1 MPGVPFARVR
11 LCKMEGSIMN
21 PERQRTREGVL
32 FLVLFALTIPAA
44 NWLIGHVGTTCV
56 PQGPCLVPVAPGLM
70 APSGVTMVGIA
81 LVLRDLVQR
90 RLGTAISAL
99 AVLVGSGLSALYAP
113 ATLVLASASAFLL
126 SELADLAVYTPL
138 ARRRLVAAVIASS
151 CAGLVVD
158 SIVFLWLAF
167 GSLDFLAGQVV
178 GKAWMVLLS
187 IPLVAWLRR
196 RDERLG
202 IMPA

>member
-1 MPGVPFARVR
+1 
-11 LCKMEGSIMN
+11 MEGSIMN

-113 ATLVLASASAFLL
+113 ASLVVASATAFLL
-126 SELADLAVYTPL
+126 SEFADLAVYTPL

-151 CAGLVVD
+151 CAGVVVD

-167 GSLDFLAGQVV
+167 GSLDFLTGQVV

>member
-1 MPGVPFARVR
+1 
-11 LCKMEGSIMN
+11 MEGGIMN
-21 PERQRTREGVL
+21 PERQRIREGIL

-44 NWLIGHVGTTCV
+44 NWLIGHAGTTCV
-56 PQGPCLVPVAPGLM
+56 PHGPCLIPVAPGLM
-70 APSGVTMVGIA
+70 APSGVAMVGIA

-113 ATLVLASASAFLL
+113 ASLVVASATAFLL
-126 SELADLAVYTPL
+126 SEFADLAVYTPL
-138 ARRRLVAAVIASS
+138 ARRRLVVAVIASS

-167 GSLDFLAGQVV
+167 GSLEFLAGQIV
-178 GKAWMVLLS
+178 GKAWMVLFS

-196 RDERLG
+196 RDERFG

>member
-1 MPGVPFARVR
+1 
-11 LCKMEGSIMN
+11 MN
-21 PERQRTREGVL
+21 ALPEQQRTREGVV
-32 FLVLFALTIPAA
+32 FLILFALTIPSA
-44 NWLIGHVGTTCV
+44 NWLIGHVGTSCNG
-56 PQGPCLVPVAPGLM
+56 PHGPCVVPVAPGLM
-70 APSGVTMVGIA
+70 APSGVTMAGIA

-99 AVLVGSGLSALYAP
+99 AIVVGSGLSALLAP
-113 ATLVLASASAFLL
+113 ASLVIASATAFLL
-126 SELADLAVYTPL
+126 SEFADLAVYTPL

-151 CAGLVVD
+151 SIGLVVD
-158 SIVFLWLAF
+158 SVVFLWLAF

-196 RDERLG
+196 RDQRLG
-202 IMPA
+202 IKPA

>member
-1 MPGVPFARVR
+1 MPFTRGR
-11 LCKMEGSIMN
+11 LCEMEGAIMN
-21 PERQRTREGVL
+21 PERQRIREGIL

-44 NWLIGHVGTTCV
+44 NWLIGHAGTTCV
-56 PQGPCLVPVAPGLM
+56 PHGPCLVPVAPGLM
-70 APSGVTMVGIA
+70 APSGVTMIGIA

-113 ATLVLASASAFLL
+113 ASLVVASATAFLL
-126 SELADLAVYTPL
+126 SEFADLAVYTPL
-138 ARRRLVAAVIASS
+138 ARRRLVVAVIASS

-167 GSLDFLAGQVV
+167 GSLEFLAGQVV
-178 GKAWMVLLS
+178 GKAWMVLFS

-196 RDERLG
+196 RDERFG